1 MLFPHR
7 PSAELQLFSPRLSV
21 RQHGHDKVADHHQ
34 EDGQQDPRVGAFG
47 LQRIHSYFFTA
58 TQPLQ
63 ENFIK
68 MAEIQRDL
76 GSSYE
81 AGLLSVP
88 GREFIREGCL
98 RKLSRKGYQ
107 QRMFFL
113 VSD

>member
-1 MLFPHR
+1 M
-7 PSAELQLFSPRLSV
+7 AMIKLQTIIR
-21 RQHGHDKVADHHQ
+21 KMAN
-34 EDGQQDPRVGAFG
+34 
-47 LQRIHSYFFTA
+47 RIHES
-58 TQPLQ
+58 

-113 VSD
+113 VSE